1 MVRDSCCADYGDPRR
16 RRSLVYATVRTYS
29 AASELADALVG
40 KAADVKDLIK
50 GIDGF
55 KAYYLIRTADGAVS
69 VSVYED
75 QAGADASTAAAA
87 AFIRENLPDLSVAGP
102 QVSAGEVVLDA

>member
-1 MVRDSCCADYGDPRR
+1 L
-16 RRSLVYATVRTYS
+16 LVYATVRTYS

-55 KAYYLIRTADGAVS
+55 KAYYLVRTADGAVS

-87 AFIRENLPDLSVAGP
+87 AFIRENLPDLSVAAP

>member
-1 MVRDSCCADYGDPRR
+1 M
-16 RRSLVYATVRTYS
+16 YATVRTYS

-87 AFIRENLPDLSVAGP
+87 AFIRENLPDLSVAAP